1 MGIKKLTDFIQ
12 KQSQKSKIPELV
24 KMNDN
29 RLKMIF
35 NHQKGKEIRNIIIQI
50 YEKQQLDVK
59 IF

>member
-1 MGIKKLTDFIQ
+1 MGIKKLTDFIE
-12 KQSQKSKIPELV
+12 KESLKSKFPELV

-35 NHQKGKEIRNIIIQI
+35 NHQKGKEIRN
-50 YEKQQLDVK
+50 V